1 MEPLSVSHPSADRI
15 AIIGAMPEEVATLR
29 PHLKEAREVK
39 AGTFDVTEGVLQGHS
54 VRLAVCGVGKV
65 NAAAL
70 AQQLLGM
77 GSRTLIFTGVAGAV
91 DPSLGVGDVVVSRD
105 ALQHDVNVEALGYA
119 VGEVPGEPL
128 RFTADAELLSA
139 AEEAAHDAVGA
150 ARVRVG
156 TVASGDIFVA
166 DTDHVQRL
174 RKSFDAACAEMEGAA
189 VAQVAHRW
197 GAPWVVVRSIS
208 DTADHQASVDF
219 RAFTVK
225 AAQTA
230 EAVVL
235 GILRRLPVAQT
246 QPNPAAGLR

>member
-1 MEPLSVSHPSADRI
+1 MEPLPVSETSTSRLG
-15 AIIGAMPEEVATLR
+15 IIGAMPEEVATLR
-29 PHLKEAREVK
+29 PHLEGPREIT
-39 AGTFDVTEGVLQGHS
+39 AGTFDVTEGTLQGHP

-77 GSRTLIFTGVAGAV
+77 GTHTLIFTGVAGAV
-91 DPSLGVGDVVVSRD
+91 DPTLNVGDVVVSKD
-105 ALQHDVNVEALGYA
+105 ALQHDVNVEPLGYA
-119 VGEVPGEPL
+119 AGEVPGEPL
-128 RFTADAELLSA
+128 RFDADGALV
-139 AEEAAHDAVGA
+139 EAAQAAAFDAVGA
-150 ARVRVG
+150 ERVRVG
-156 TVASGDIFVA
+156 TVASGDVFVA
-166 DTDHVQRL
+166 DAGHVERL
-174 RKSFDAACAEMEGAA
+174 RESFGAACAEMEGAA

-197 GAPWVVVRSIS
+197 QTPWVVVRSIS

-235 GILRRLPVAQT
+235 GILSRLTVAQT
-246 QPNPAAGLR
+246 QPNEVGRLR